1 MKIIE
6 VDGLTISFPVLQG
19 ILRRKQGSIIAVEN
33 VSFSI
38 QKGQT
43 LGLVG
48 ESGCGKTTIGK
59 SILNIYR
66 PDSGS
71 INYNFE
77 DKSITVN
84 RNNYQRRNFSIIKNV
99 QMILQDPFTALNP
112 RMNIY
117 DILAEPLKSKTQSYS
132 SAQIDESIRKII
144 DLCKISKNVLHRYP
158 HEFSGGQRQRIS
170 IARALILRPKLV
182 VCDESV
188 SALDVSIQSEI
199 LNLLNELK
207 RELLISYLFISHDLN
222 VVAYMSDMIAVMYLG
237 SIVECG
243 PKEQILKKPYHPY
256 TQALLHTIP
265 QISEEKIVIANY
277 LKGEI
282 PDLRYKFYGCNFYS
296 RCKNSQNYCN
306 SFIPN
311 SQSLSQNHTVKC
323 HFPNSF

>member
-77 DKSITVN
+77 DKSIAVN

-99 QMILQDPFTALNP
+99 QMIRPFRRTAVEL
-112 RMNIY
+112 RGG
-117 DILAEPLKSKTQSYS
+117 DTTQP
-132 SAQIDESIRKII
+132 SI
-144 DLCKISKNVLHRYP
+144 
-158 HEFSGGQRQRIS
+158 GGT
-170 IARALILRPKLV
+170 
-182 VCDESV
+182 
-188 SALDVSIQSEI
+188 
-199 LNLLNELK
+199 
-207 RELLISYLFISHDLN
+207 H
-222 VVAYMSDMIAVMYLG
+222 G
-237 SIVECG
+237 TT
-243 PKEQILKKPYHPY
+243 H
-256 TQALLHTIP
+256 
-265 QISEEKIVIANY
+265 
-277 LKGEI
+277 
-282 PDLRYKFYGCNFYS
+282 
-296 RCKNSQNYCN
+296 
-306 SFIPN
+306 
-311 SQSLSQNHTVKC
+311 
-323 HFPNSF
+323 